1 MNCRFVSEGAS
12 AANYLEQL
20 ATWGLDRPVLFP
32 FLKKL
37 SPCEFKILARS
48 LYCAALVWM
57 DMLRTCG
64 VWSHFVSLHRTAQNN
79 SIIYLAG
86 QGFKSLALTL
96 DFWHLLFIF
105 KIIHLQ
111 LRIEILYCPIFMFSL
126 FICNRGYK

>member
-1 MNCRFVSEGAS
+1 MNCRFVSEGVN
-12 AANYLEQL
+12 AANYVDQM
-20 ATWGLDRPVLFP
+20 AMTTWSPGIFP

-37 SPCEFKILARS
+37 SPYEIKIPARS

-96 DFWHLLFIF
+96 DFWHLFFIF
-105 KIIHLQ
+105 KIIDLQ
-111 LRIEILYCPIFMFSL
+111 LRIEILYCLIIILSRL
-126 FICNRGYK
+126 ICTRGYK